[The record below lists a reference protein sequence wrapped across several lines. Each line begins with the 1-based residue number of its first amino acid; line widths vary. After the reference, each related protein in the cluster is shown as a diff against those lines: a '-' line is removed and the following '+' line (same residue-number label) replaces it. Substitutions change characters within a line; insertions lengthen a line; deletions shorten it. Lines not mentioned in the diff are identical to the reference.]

1 MRVTAATYRK
11 SVRDEVKEIL
21 RSLSEALRHPG
32 FAAAVALVVST
43 KTPGEGSDLA
53 ERIAPGASGAG
64 AK

>member
-1 MRVTAATYRK
+1 
-11 SVRDEVKEIL
+11 VRDEVKEIL